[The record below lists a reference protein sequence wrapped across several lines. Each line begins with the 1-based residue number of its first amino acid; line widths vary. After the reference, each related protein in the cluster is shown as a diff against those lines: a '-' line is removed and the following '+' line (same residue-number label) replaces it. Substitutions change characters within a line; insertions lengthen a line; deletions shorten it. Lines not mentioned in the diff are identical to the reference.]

1 MIGRL
6 SLGKMAFSSWLF
18 WLFAQKA
25 RLFWLFAKLGYI
37 VVAFVDVYKLIY
49 HFFHYKVLFTSIFW
63 LFPGFCKK
71 TVCSARLLYLA
82 VRKWQNGNLERKI
95 WAFSQKMRWLFWL
108 FWLFL
113 YLSLCK
119 MAFSSLA
126 FCQKSHVRLTL
137 STQWLFW
144 LLPGFFLEEKAREKA
159 VPIHRRVKSDFLV
172 SVRTTSDFGVLE
184 RPLAQDGHS
193 RFVVLRC
200 MTWYSYTKVLSLV
213 AQSTSRRSL
222 WQRLCWYFDLRK
234 CTICTTK

>member
-1 MIGRL
+1 MLALLYCIYLLPPSQNKTMDRKIWAFSQKMSWLFWLFWLFLYL

-159 VPIHRRVKSDFLV
+159 VPIHTPRPPRRPFRVIVLLCYCHDLD
-172 SVRTTSDFGVLE
+172 SVARD
-184 RPLAQDGHS
+184 
-193 RFVVLRC
+193 
-200 MTWYSYTKVLSLV
+200 LSWV
-213 AQSTSRRSL
+213 
-222 WQRLCWYFDLRK
+222 
-234 CTICTTK
+234 

>member
-1 MIGRL
+1 MQIFIIIHGCDDLLCYTTVLDYQLKNFQKKKKSDSVRARWD
-6 SLGKMAFSSWLF
+6 MAFSSWLF

-49 HFFHYKVLFTSIFW
+49 HFFHYKTLFTSIFW

-95 WAFSQKMRWLFWL
+95 WAFSQKMRWL

-159 VPIHRRVKSDFLV
+159 VPIHSC
-172 SVRTTSDFGVLE
+172 
-184 RPLAQDGHS
+184 A
-193 RFVVLRC
+193 VLRYG
-200 MTWYSYTKVLSLV
+200 TQKYGYSV
-213 AQSTSRRSL
+213 AMQ
-222 WQRLCWYFDLRK
+222 C
-234 CTICTTK
+234 

>member
-1 MIGRL
+1 MDRKIWAFSQKMSWLFWLFWLFLYL

-159 VPIHRRVKSDFLV
+159 VPIHTFDRVSKT
-172 SVRTTSDFGVLE
+172 RNI
-184 RPLAQDGHS
+184 
-193 RFVVLRC
+193 
-200 MTWYSYTKVLSLV
+200 LS
-213 AQSTSRRSL
+213 
-222 WQRLCWYFDLRK
+222 
-234 CTICTTK
+234 I

>member
-1 MIGRL
+1 ML
-6 SLGKMAFSSWLF
+6 
-18 WLFAQKA
+18 
-25 RLFWLFAKLGYI
+25 I

-159 VPIHRRVKSDFLV
+159 VPIHTPRASCLSCLV
-172 SVRTTSDFGVLE
+172 CLV
-184 RPLAQDGHS
+184 Q
-193 RFVVLRC
+193 
-200 MTWYSYTKVLSLV
+200 YSSSLYGTRILV
-213 AQSTSRRSL
+213 HKSTSLQSYKVHLNLNPTWKFTR
-222 WQRLCWYFDLRK
+222 
-234 CTICTTK
+234 TGTGI

>member
-1 MIGRL
+1 MDRKIWAFSQKMSWLFWLFWLFLYL

-113 YLSLCK
+113 SITHTTGFFPPK
-119 MAFSSLA
+119 KPGF
-126 FCQKSHVRLTL
+126 FG
-137 STQWLFW
+137 LFW
-144 LLPGFFLEEKAREKA
+144 LFRARLGLKWQTCMFTLD
-159 VPIHRRVKSDFLV
+159 SL
-172 SVRTTSDFGVLE
+172 
-184 RPLAQDGHS
+184 
-193 RFVVLRC
+193 FV
-200 MTWYSYTKVLSLV
+200 
-213 AQSTSRRSL
+213 
-222 WQRLCWYFDLRK
+222 D
-234 CTICTTK
+234 